1 MCPIFF
7 LLTHFKFT
15 VKQKKIIFLRKCK
28 AVIYFNNKCKIIN
41 KLREKSNKIAENSF
55 LISEL
60 VNGAQYLRT

>member
-7 LLTHFKFT
+7 FINTFQ
-15 VKQKKIIFLRKCK
+15 VYGQAEKIIFLRKCK